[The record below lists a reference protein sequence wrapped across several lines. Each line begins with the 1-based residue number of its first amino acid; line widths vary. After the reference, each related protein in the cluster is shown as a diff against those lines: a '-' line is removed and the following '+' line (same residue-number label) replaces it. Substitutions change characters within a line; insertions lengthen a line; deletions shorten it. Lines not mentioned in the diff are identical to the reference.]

1 MLAVVVGEVERER
14 QVQSGMGRRQVGSG
28 PGILSHIYNSLLAPR
43 YLQTPLSQQSPA
55 GNCTV
60 LGHQWHYRKK
70 TQINSQGVFP
80 LLGRG
85 RDCLTAA
92 TSRILQLNCAIPGN
106 LYRVGIPRKTL
117 SIQNHRII

>member
-1 MLAVVVGEVERER
+1 MLVVVVGEVERER
-14 QVQSGMGRRQVGSG
+14 QVQSGIGRRKVGSG
-28 PGILSHIYNSLLAPR
+28 PGILSHIYNSLLATGYP
-43 YLQTPLSQQSPA
+43 QTPLSQQSPA

-60 LGHQWHYRKK
+60 LGHQWHYHKK

-85 RDCLTAA
+85 RDCVTAA

-106 LYRVGIPRKTL
+106 LYRVGISRKNL
-117 SIQNHRII
+117 SIRNHRII